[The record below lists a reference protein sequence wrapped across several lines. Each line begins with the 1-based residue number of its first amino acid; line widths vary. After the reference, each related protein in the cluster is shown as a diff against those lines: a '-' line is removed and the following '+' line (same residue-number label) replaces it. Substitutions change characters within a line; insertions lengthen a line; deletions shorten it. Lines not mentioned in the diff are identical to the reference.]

1 MGAPSTGGPST
12 GGLSTGGLSIRGLR
26 KRFGATEAVR
36 GIDLDVAAGSFTALL
51 GPSGCGKSTTLSIVA
66 GLIGASAG
74 DVLLDGRSL
83 LGTRSEDRPVSLV
96 FQKPLLFPHLS
107 VEQNVGF
114 GLRMAGTP
122 KREVRRQV
130 GEMLER
136 VRLDG
141 LGPRG
146 VGELS
151 GGQEQRVS
159 LARALVLKPRL
170 LLLDEPFS
178 QLDAGLR
185 REMRALV
192 RDLHDESDLT
202 TLFVTHDQEE
212 AVELADSIA
221 LMLDGELAG
230 VAKPESFYLDPPSL
244 AAARFF
250 GVHNE
255 VAGVVEAGVFR
266 SADQTFEVAT
276 DTPDGAGVL
285 VVRPEAIDLTGPV
298 VARVLSTRFAGTHVM
313 AEVALGDTSTN
324 TQLRVQVP
332 VGTAWTAGSAVNL
345 GLSADLVRV
354 FLT

>member
-1 MGAPSTGGPST
+1 MADCA
-12 GGLSTGGLSIRGLR
+12 GLSIRGLR
-26 KRFGATEAVR
+26 KRFDDTEVVR
-36 GIDLDVAAGSFTALL
+36 GIDLEVPTGSFTALL

-66 GLIGASAG
+66 GLNDASAG
-74 DVLLDGRSL
+74 DVLLNGASL
-83 LGTRSEDRPVSLV
+83 LTTRAEDRPVSLV

-114 GLRMAGTP
+114 GLRMAGIP
-122 KREVRRQV
+122 KRAARLQV

-141 LGPRG
+141 LGPRR

-159 LARALVLKPRL
+159 LARALVLRPEV

-185 REMRALV
+185 REMRSLV
-192 RDLHDESDLT
+192 RELHDEFDLT
-202 TLFVTHDQEE
+202 TVFVTHDQEE

-230 VAKPESFYLDPPSL
+230 VGDPESFYLDPPSL

-250 GVHNE
+250 GAHNE
-255 VAGVVEAGVFR
+255 IAGEVRAGVFIR
-266 SADQTFEVAT
+266 GDLSLPASPGNPEGPAVA
-276 DTPDGAGVL
+276 VI
-285 VVRPEAIDLTGPV
+285 RPESV
-298 VARVLSTRFAGTHVM
+298 VLGGSIQAQVVSTRFAGSHVV
-313 AEVALGDTSTN
+313 AEFKLGKDLDAATALR
-324 TQLRVQVP
+324 LRVQAP
-332 VGTAWTAGSAVNL
+332 VGSNLVAGSVV
-345 GLSADLVRV
+345 GIDLPEDRLRI
-354 FLT
+354 FSGHRAAE